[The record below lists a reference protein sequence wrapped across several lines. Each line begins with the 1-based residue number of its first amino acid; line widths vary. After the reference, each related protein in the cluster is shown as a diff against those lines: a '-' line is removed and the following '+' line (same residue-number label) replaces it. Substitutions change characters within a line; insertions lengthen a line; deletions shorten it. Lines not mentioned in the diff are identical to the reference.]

1 MIYFHSAAATGGPSR
16 ESSPGHAVMLYGGI
30 LPMVSGRYEAV
41 ARTSLHR
48 DSLGMTYINLR
59 SDQQAAISG
68 VDETVLRAAVRKCLD
83 EERVGPIRGL
93 GLSDCGPYVG
103 TELHAFQQAI
113 AEYSKA
119 KAHAKR
125 ERTRQDALHAG
136 SDLVHA
142 VQQMK
147 SRLETERLEG
157 ELFFIEDQIRPPF
170 HLSKR
175 LSVPVA
181 FRWRASPSAD
191 WKYGQLTFV
200 YDFSPQPSYTL
211 PLPKRK
217 PSAAQIARDLEAS
230 RYREWECLK
239 AQALCSMRRFFRD
252 GGDGDAV
259 PEVFAV
265 RPRPYGG
272 GLNNFSCN
280 FWQAERPAL

>member
-1 MIYFHSAAATGGPSR
+1 
-16 ESSPGHAVMLYGGI
+16 
-30 LPMVSGRYEAV
+30 
-41 ARTSLHR
+41 
-48 DSLGMTYINLR
+48 MTYINLP
-59 SDQQAAISG
+59 SYQQAAISD
-68 VDETVLRAAVRKCLD
+68 VDETVLRAAVRRCLD
-83 EERVGPIRGL
+83 EECIRPIHGL

-103 TELHAFQQAI
+103 TKLHAFQKAI
-113 AEYSKA
+113 AEYGQA

-142 VQQMK
+142 LQQMK
-147 SRLETERLEG
+147 GRLETERQEG
-157 ELFFIEDQIRPPF
+157 ELFFIDDQIRAPL

-175 LSVPVA
+175 LSVPVS

-191 WKYGQLTFV
+191 WKHGYVTFV
-200 YDFSPQPSYTL
+200 YDFSPQPSYTF

-217 PSAAQIARDLEAS
+217 PSAAQMARDLEDS
-230 RYREWECLK
+230 RHREWERLK
-239 AQALCSMRRFFRD
+239 AQALFSMREFFRD

-265 RPRPYGG
+265 RPSPYGG

-280 FWQAERPAL
+280 FWQAEKPAP

>member
-1 MIYFHSAAATGGPSR
+1 
-16 ESSPGHAVMLYGGI
+16 
-30 LPMVSGRYEAV
+30 
-41 ARTSLHR
+41 
-48 DSLGMTYINLR
+48 MTYINLP
-59 SDQQAAISG
+59 SDQQAAITN
-68 VDETVLRAAVRKCLD
+68 VDEAVLRSAVRKCLD
-83 EERVGPIRGL
+83 EERMGPIQGL
-93 GLSDCGPYVG
+93 GLGDCGPYVG
-103 TELHAFQQAI
+103 NKLHGFQRAI

-125 ERTRQDALHAG
+125 ERTRQDALYAG
-136 SDLVHA
+136 NDLIHA

-147 SRLETERLEG
+147 ERFETERKEG
-157 ELFFIEDQIRPPF
+157 ELFFIDDQIRPPF

-175 LSVPVA
+175 LSVPVS
-181 FRWRASPSAD
+181 FRWRASSSAD
-191 WKYGQLTFV
+191 WKHGHLTFV

-217 PSAAQIARDLEAS
+217 PSAAQAARDFEDSL
-230 RYREWECLK
+230 YREWERLK
-239 AQALCSMRRFFRD
+239 AQALFSMREFFRD

-265 RPRPYGG
+265 RPSPHGG